1 MNTTLS
7 AQSCSCH
14 EKYIFYQQEV
24 QSFVIETLNRH
35 QWHRAA
41 SLRFLLPVKKR
52 CIMYV
57 IYNVCSYSCDAAL
70 FQLFPGDME
79 GIWPHLSIVMC
90 NQASRSWALGA
101 RVWRRNVIMRL
112 LR

>member
-41 SLRFLLPVKKR
+41 SLHFSAP
-52 CIMYV
+52 CEETMY
-57 IYNVCSYSCDAAL
+57 YVCY
-70 FQLFPGDME
+70 
-79 GIWPHLSIVMC
+79 I
-90 NQASRSWALGA
+90 
-101 RVWRRNVIMRL
+101 
-112 LR
+112 